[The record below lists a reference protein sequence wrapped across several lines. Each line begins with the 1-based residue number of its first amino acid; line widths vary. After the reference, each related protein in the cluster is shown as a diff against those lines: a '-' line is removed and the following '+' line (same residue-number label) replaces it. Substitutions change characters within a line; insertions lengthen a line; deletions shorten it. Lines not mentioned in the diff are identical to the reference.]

1 MNVRKAYSLILLVLP
16 ILSGCLSIGPDYR
29 APVPEAPAAWS
40 RLEGPADNATAPDLG
55 RWWHNLGDPLL
66 SDIVR
71 QALDAN
77 LDLRNAQARLREARA
92 RRAVALA
99 GFFPA
104 VDASGSRSRSQSSR
118 ETGSGMT
125 RELYSGSLDA
135 SWELDVF
142 GGTRRGFE
150 AAEADFES
158 SLAELHAAQVTV
170 AAEAALSY
178 VEMRALQERLRIA
191 RDNLASQT
199 ETLQLTQWRA
209 QAGLV
214 DSQDVAQA
222 RSNREQTLAQV
233 PALET
238 SLAETQ
244 HSLESRA
251 RAAHGPVVVLYNNN
265 HPQSGGHTTCS
276 PDVLVSGPNAS
287 GRHPGRHI
295 APAPDIRAAER
306 ALAAETARVGVAEAA
321 RYPSFNISGSIGL
334 EALTFRALGGGDA
347 GTSSLLAGITVP
359 IFEAGRLKN
368 QVEIQ
373 DAVREQALV
382 AYEKAVLTALQ
393 EVENA
398 LVSLTRSRERAQALG
413 DATDAARNAA
423 DMARLRYASGLIDF
437 QSVLDTERSVRTI
450 EDSLASA
457 RADGVLALIRL
468 YKAMG
473 GGWSPQT
480 GTAPTRKDT
489 P

>member
-199 ETLQLTQWRA
+199 ETLRLTQWRA

-222 RSNREQTLAQV
+222 RSNREQTRSQIPL
-233 PALET
+233 LET

-244 HSLESRA
+244 HSLEILLGKQPGSLRA
-251 RAAHGPVVVLYNNN
+251 RLDVEAGLPAVPERIAAG
-265 HPQSGGHTTCS
+265 
-276 PDVLVSGPNAS
+276 
-287 GRHPGRHI
+287 I
-295 APAPDIRAAER
+295 PADTLRQRPDIRAAER

>member
-1 MNVRKAYSLILLVLP
+1 MNVRRACTLILLALTG
-16 ILSGCLSIGPDYR
+16 LTGCVSVGPDYIP
-29 APVPEAPAAWS
+29 PVPETPAAWS
-40 RLEGPADNATAPDLG
+40 RMDDPAVNATAADLG
-55 RWWHNLGDPLL
+55 RWWHNLEDPLL
-66 SDIVR
+66 SEIVR
-71 QALDAN
+71 EALDAN
-77 LDLRNAQARLREARA
+77 LDLRSARVRLKEARA

-99 GFFPA
+99 GFFPS
-104 VDASGSRSRSQSSR
+104 VSSSGSGSRSQSSR

-135 SWELDVF
+135 GWELDVF
-142 GGTRRGFE
+142 GGTRRGYE
-150 AAEADFES
+150 AAEADFEVS
-158 SLAELHAAQVTV
+158 RAELHAAQVSV

-178 VEMRALQERLRIA
+178 VEMRTLQERLRIA

-214 DSQDVAQA
+214 DIQDVAQA
-222 RSNREQTLAQV
+222 RSNREQTRSQI

-244 HSLESRA
+244 HSLEILLGKTPGSMRA
-251 RAAHGPVVVLYNNN
+251 RLDVEGGLPAVPERIAAG
-265 HPQSGGHTTCS
+265 
-276 PDVLVSGPNAS
+276 
-287 GRHPGRHI
+287 I
-295 APAPDIRAAER
+295 PADALRQRPDIRAAER
-306 ALAAETARVGVAEAA
+306 TLAAETARVGVAEAA
-321 RYPSFNISGSIGL
+321 RYPSFTISGSIGL

-359 IFEAGRLKN
+359 IFEAGRLKS

-398 LVSLTRSRERAQALG
+398 LVSLTRSRERARALG
-413 DATDAARNAA
+413 DAADAARSAA
-423 DMARLRYASGLIDF
+423 DMARLRYGSGLIDF

-473 GGWSPQT
+473 GGWSPQAEP
-480 GTAPTRKDT
+480 APAVKDT

>member
-1 MNVRKAYSLILLVLP
+1 MRKAYSLILLVLP

-135 SWELDVF
+135 SWKLDVF

-222 RSNREQTLAQV
+222 RSNREQTRSQIPL
-233 PALET
+233 LET

-244 HSLESRA
+244 HSLEILLGKQPGSLRA
-251 RAAHGPVVVLYNNN
+251 RLDVEAGLPAVPERIAAG
-265 HPQSGGHTTCS
+265 
-276 PDVLVSGPNAS
+276 
-287 GRHPGRHI
+287 I
-295 APAPDIRAAER
+295 PADTLRQRPDIRAAER

-413 DATDAARNAA
+413 DATDAARSAA
-423 DMARLRYASGLIDF
+423 DMARLRYGSGLIDF

>member
-1 MNVRKAYSLILLVLP
+1 MNVRKACTLILLILP
-16 ILSGCLSIGPDYR
+16 ALTGCLSVGPDFVP
-29 APVPEAPAAWS
+29 PVPEAPAAWS
-40 RLEGPADNATAPDLG
+40 RLDGPSDNATAPDLG
-55 RWWHNLGDPLL
+55 RWWDNLGDPLL
-66 SDIVR
+66 SEIVR
-71 QALDAN
+71 QAMDAN
-77 LDLRNAQARLREARA
+77 LDLRNARARLREARA

-104 VDASGSRSRSQSSR
+104 VSSSGSGSRSQSSR

-142 GGTRRGFE
+142 GGTRRGYE

-158 SLAELHAAQVTV
+158 SRAGLHAVQVSIT
-170 AAEAALSY
+170 AEAALGY
-178 VEMRALQERLRIA
+178 VEMRTLQERLRIA
-191 RDNLASQT
+191 RDNLAIQT
-199 ETLQLTQWRA
+199 ETLQLAQWRA

-214 DSQDVAQA
+214 DSQDVEQA
-222 RSNREQTLAQV
+222 RSNREQTRSQV

-238 SLAETQ
+238 SLAQAQ
-244 HSLESRA
+244 HSLEILLGKTPGSMRA
-251 RAAHGPVVVLYNNN
+251 RLDVEAELPAVPERIAAG
-265 HPQSGGHTTCS
+265 
-276 PDVLVSGPNAS
+276 
-287 GRHPGRHI
+287 I
-295 APAPDIRAAER
+295 PADTLRQRPDIRAAER
-306 ALAAETARVGVAEAA
+306 TLAAETARVGVAEAA
-321 RYPSFNISGSIGL
+321 RYPSFNISGSLGL

-373 DAVREQALV
+373 DAVREQALI
-382 AYEKAVLTALQ
+382 AYEKAVLSALQ

-398 LVSLTRSRERAQALG
+398 LVSLARSRERAMALG
-413 DATDAARNAA
+413 DAEDAARSAA
-423 DMARLRYASGLIDF
+423 EMARLRYGSGLIDF
-437 QSVLDTERSVRTI
+437 QSVLETERSVRTI

-473 GGWSPQT
+473 GGWSAQT
-480 GTAPTRKDT
+480 ETVPAVKDT

>member
-222 RSNREQTLAQV
+222 RSNREQTRSQIPL
-233 PALET
+233 LET

-244 HSLESRA
+244 HSLEILLGKQPGSLRA
-251 RAAHGPVVVLYNNN
+251 RLDVEAGLPAVPERIAAG
-265 HPQSGGHTTCS
+265 
-276 PDVLVSGPNAS
+276 
-287 GRHPGRHI
+287 I
-295 APAPDIRAAER
+295 PADTLRQRPDIRAAER

>member
-1 MNVRKAYSLILLVLP
+1 
-16 ILSGCLSIGPDYR
+16 
-29 APVPEAPAAWS
+29 
-40 RLEGPADNATAPDLG
+40 
-55 RWWHNLGDPLL
+55 
-66 SDIVR
+66 
-71 QALDAN
+71 
-77 LDLRNAQARLREARA
+77 
-92 RRAVALA
+92 
-99 GFFPA
+99 
-104 VDASGSRSRSQSSR
+104 
-118 ETGSGMT
+118 MT

-135 SWELDVF
+135 SRELDVF

-222 RSNREQTLAQV
+222 RSNREQTRSQIPL
-233 PALET
+233 LET

-244 HSLESRA
+244 HSLEILLGKQPGSLRA
-251 RAAHGPVVVLYNNN
+251 RLDVEAGLPAVPERIAAG
-265 HPQSGGHTTCS
+265 
-276 PDVLVSGPNAS
+276 
-287 GRHPGRHI
+287 I
-295 APAPDIRAAER
+295 PADTLRQRPDIRAAER

>member
-135 SWELDVF
+135 SWKLDVF

-222 RSNREQTLAQV
+222 RSNREQTRSQIPL
-233 PALET
+233 LET

-244 HSLESRA
+244 HSLEILLGKQPGSLRA
-251 RAAHGPVVVLYNNN
+251 RLDVEAGLPAVPERIAAG
-265 HPQSGGHTTCS
+265 
-276 PDVLVSGPNAS
+276 
-287 GRHPGRHI
+287 I
-295 APAPDIRAAER
+295 PADTLRQRPDIRAAER

-413 DATDAARNAA
+413 DATDAARSAA
-423 DMARLRYASGLIDF
+423 DMARLRYGSGLIDF

>member
-1 MNVRKAYSLILLVLP
+1 MNVRIVLPLILLALT
-16 ILSGCLSIGPDYR
+16 GCVSVGPDYIPP
-29 APVPEAPAAWS
+29 ALQTPAAWS
-40 RLEGPADNATAPDLG
+40 GLDGPASNATAPDLG
-55 RWWHNLGDPLL
+55 SWWDNLDDQLL
-66 SDIVR
+66 SEIVR
-71 QALDAN
+71 EALDAN
-77 LDLRNAQARLREARA
+77 LDLRSAQARLKEARA

-104 VDASGSRSRSQSSR
+104 VSASGSGSRSQSSR

-135 SWELDVF
+135 NWELDVF
-142 GGTRRGFE
+142 GGTRRGYE

-158 SLAELHAAQVTV
+158 SEAGLRATQVSI
-170 AAEAALSY
+170 AAEAALGY
-178 VEMRALQERLRIA
+178 VEMRTLQERLRIA

-222 RSNREQTLAQV
+222 RSNLEQTRSQI

-238 SLAETQ
+238 SLAETR
-244 HSLESRA
+244 HSLEILLGKTPGAMRD
-251 RAAHGPVVVLYNNN
+251 RLDVE
-265 HPQSGGHTTCS
+265 GGL
-276 PDVLVSGPNAS
+276 PAVPE
-287 GRHPGRHI
+287 RI
-295 APAPDIRAAER
+295 AVGIPADTLRQRPDIRAAER
-306 ALAAETARVGVAEAA
+306 TLAAETARVGVAEAA
-321 RYPSFNISGSIGL
+321 RYPSFTISGSLGL
-334 EALTFRALGGGDA
+334 EALTFKALGGGDA

-359 IFEAGRLKN
+359 IFEAGRLKS

-373 DAVREQALV
+373 DAVREQALIS
-382 AYEKAVLTALQ
+382 YEKAVLTALQ

-398 LVSLTRSRERAQALG
+398 LVSLARSRERAQALG
-413 DATDAARNAA
+413 EAADAARSAA
-423 DMARLRYASGLIDF
+423 DMARLRYGSGLIDF

-473 GGWSPQT
+473 GGWSAQAKP
-480 GTAPTRKDT
+480 APAVKDT

>member
-1 MNVRKAYSLILLVLP
+1 MTVRKAYSLILLVLP

-55 RWWHNLGDPLL
+55 RWGHNLGDPRL

-199 ETLQLTQWRA
+199 ETLRLTQWRA

-244 HSLESRA
+244 HSLEILLGKQPGSLRA
-251 RAAHGPVVVLYNNN
+251 RLDVEAGLPAVPERIAAG
-265 HPQSGGHTTCS
+265 
-276 PDVLVSGPNAS
+276 
-287 GRHPGRHI
+287 I
-295 APAPDIRAAER
+295 PADTLRQRPDIRAAER

>member
-77 LDLRNAQARLREARA
+77 LDLRNAQARLRGARA
-92 RRAVALA
+92 RRAVAPA

-104 VDASGSRSRSQSSR
+104 VAASGSRRRSQSSR

-135 SWELDVF
+135 SRELDVF

-222 RSNREQTLAQV
+222 RSNREQTRSQIPL
-233 PALET
+233 LET

-244 HSLESRA
+244 HSLEILLGKQPGSLRA
-251 RAAHGPVVVLYNNN
+251 RLDVEAGLPAVPERIAAG
-265 HPQSGGHTTCS
+265 
-276 PDVLVSGPNAS
+276 
-287 GRHPGRHI
+287 I
-295 APAPDIRAAER
+295 PADTLRQRPDIRAAER

>member
-244 HSLESRA
+244 HSLEILLGKTPGSLRA
-251 RAAHGPVVVLYNNN
+251 RLDVEAGLPTVPERIAAG
-265 HPQSGGHTTCS
+265 
-276 PDVLVSGPNAS
+276 
-287 GRHPGRHI
+287 I
-295 APAPDIRAAER
+295 PADTLRQRPDIRAAER

-382 AYEKAVLTALQ
+382 AYEKAVLAALQ
-393 EVENA
+393 EVEDA
-398 LVSLTRSRERAQALG
+398 LVSLARSEERARALG
-413 DATDAARNAA
+413 DAADAARSAA
-423 DMARLRYASGLIDF
+423 DMARLRYGSGLIDF
-437 QSVLDTERSVRTI
+437 QSVLDTERSVRAI

>member
-16 ILSGCLSIGPDYR
+16 ILSGCLSIGPPDYR

-222 RSNREQTLAQV
+222 RSNREQTRLQIPV
-233 PALET
+233 LET

-244 HSLESRA
+244 HSLEILLGKTPGSLRA
-251 RAAHGPVVVLYNNN
+251 RLDVEAGLPTVPERIAAG
-265 HPQSGGHTTCS
+265 
-276 PDVLVSGPNAS
+276 
-287 GRHPGRHI
+287 I
-295 APAPDIRAAER
+295 PADTLRQRPDIRAAER

>member
-1 MNVRKAYSLILLVLP
+1 MNVRIVLPLILLALT
-16 ILSGCLSIGPDYR
+16 GCVSVGPDYIPP
-29 APVPEAPAAWS
+29 ALQTPAAWS
-40 RLEGPADNATAPDLG
+40 GLDGPASNATAPDLG
-55 RWWHNLGDPLL
+55 SWWDNLDDQLL
-66 SDIVR
+66 SEIVR
-71 QALDAN
+71 EALDAN
-77 LDLRNAQARLREARA
+77 LDLRSAQARLKEARA

-104 VDASGSRSRSQSSR
+104 VSASGSGSRSQSSR

-135 SWELDVF
+135 NWELDVF
-142 GGTRRGFE
+142 GGTRRGYE

-158 SLAELHAAQVTV
+158 SEAGLHATHVSI
-170 AAEAALSY
+170 AAEAALGY
-178 VEMRALQERLRIA
+178 VEMRTLQERLRIA

-222 RSNREQTLAQV
+222 RSNLEQTRSQI

-238 SLAETQ
+238 SLAETR
-244 HSLESRA
+244 HSLEILLGKAPGAMRDRLDVEGGLPA
-251 RAAHGPVVVLYNNN
+251 VPERIAAG
-265 HPQSGGHTTCS
+265 
-276 PDVLVSGPNAS
+276 
-287 GRHPGRHI
+287 I
-295 APAPDIRAAER
+295 PADTLRQRPDIRAAER
-306 ALAAETARVGVAEAA
+306 TLAAETARVGVAEAA
-321 RYPSFNISGSIGL
+321 RYPSFTISGSLGL
-334 EALTFRALGGGDA
+334 EALTFKALGGGDA

-359 IFEAGRLKN
+359 IFEAGRLKS

-373 DAVREQALV
+373 DAVREQALIS
-382 AYEKAVLTALQ
+382 YEKAVLTALQ

-398 LVSLTRSRERAQALG
+398 LVSLARSRERAQALG
-413 DATDAARNAA
+413 EAADAARSAA
-423 DMARLRYASGLIDF
+423 DMARLRYGSGLIDF

-473 GGWSPQT
+473 GGWSAQAKP
-480 GTAPTRKDT
+480 APAVKDT